1 MRGWILLVAAVS
13 AAVLFTNVARAQEA
27 AGTETA
33 EPVATE
39 PAAAPAEGTVAP
51 VAAVQP
57 APAPKSDPPRSTGK
71 GLMIGGWITFGAL
84 YVPAIITGAVT
95 ISKYSG
101 SYGAIMFIPGI
112 GPIVIGAL
120 TIAWGGIADNLSG
133 GTGVVDAAAK
143 IAGGIYITWGILQLG
158 AMAMVVAGHL
168 LYARYKAATMGEI
181 RIPGKQIGFRISP
194 IASRE
199 MMGLGVAGYF

>member
-13 AAVLFTNVARAQEA
+13 AALLFTNVARAQEA
-27 AGTETA
+27 AGTET
-33 EPVATE
+33 TE

-57 APAPKSDPPRSTGK
+57 APAPASEPPRSTGK

-84 YVPAIITGAVT
+84 YIPAIITGAVT

-101 SYGAIMFIPGI
+101 AYGAILFIPGL

-120 TIAWGGIADNLSG
+120 TMAWGSIADDASG

-143 IAGGIYITWGILQLG
+143 IAGAIYITWGILQLG

-168 LYARYKAATMGEI
+168 LYARYKASTMGEI

-194 IASRE
+194 FATRE
-199 MMGLGVAGYF
+199 AMGLGVSGYF